1 MQQQAEEYQI
11 VECIP
16 TVEEYLALR
25 EAVGWVRLDEQITA
39 RALANALFTV
49 CILHKGK
56 VIGCGRVIGDGGLH
70 FYLQDIIVLPA
81 FQGKGLGKRLIKA
94 ILAYLDEHA
103 LPGAFIGLMAAKGKS
118 SFYTQFGFAV
128 RPPERPGMFL
138 LREELQ
144 QPTTSQLS
152 AHMDTREYAQ
162 SAPDARIA
170 S

>member
-1 MQQQAEEYQI
+1 MQQQEEYQI
-11 VECIP
+11 VERIP

-25 EAVGWVRLDEQITA
+25 EAIGWAQVDEQMAA

-49 CILHKGK
+49 CILHNDQ

-70 FYLQDIIVLPA
+70 FYLQDIIVLPTY
-81 FQGKGLGKRLIKA
+81 QGKGLGKRLIRA

-103 LPGAFIGLMAAKGKS
+103 LPGAFIGLMAAQGKS
-118 SFYTQFGFAV
+118 SFYKQFGFAV

-144 QPTTSQLS
+144 QSAASQRS
-152 AHMDTREYAQ
+152 AHMDTNQYAQ
-162 SAPDARIA
+162 SVSNALRA

>member
-1 MQQQAEEYQI
+1 MQQQEEYQI
-11 VECIP
+11 VERIP

-25 EAVGWVRLDEQITA
+25 EAVGWERLDEQMTA
-39 RALANALFTV
+39 RALVNALFTV

-56 VIGCGRVIGDGGLH
+56 IIGCGRVIGDGGLH
-70 FYLQDIIVLPA
+70 FYLQDIMMLPA
-81 FQGKGLGKRLIKA
+81 YQGKGLGKRLMRA

-103 LPGAFIGLMAAKGKS
+103 LPGAFVGLMAARGKS

-144 QPTTSQLS
+144 PSITSS
-152 AHMDTREYAQ
+152 RSSCMDT
-162 SAPDARIA
+162 SK
-170 S
+170 